1 MGHPSNRWTLK
12 LFSTKIDGPWDGA
25 PLKSMD
31 LKLFSTKIDGPWD
44 GHPSNRWT
52 PKLFSTKI
60 DGPWDEKMF
69 NPQKSMDL
77 GMGTLQIDGIGI
89 GVRLKSMHFNF
100 FSGQS
105 RCMPGVLQTKID
117 GHENF

>member
-1 MGHPSNRWTLK
+1 
-12 LFSTKIDGPWDGA
+12 
-25 PLKSMD
+25 MD
-31 LKLFSTKIDGPWD
+31 LGM

-77 GMGTLQIDGIGI
+77 GMGTPQIDGIGI

-100 FSGQS
+100 FLAKVDVCRASCKPKS
-105 RCMPGVLQTKID
+105 MDMRIFDELNVK
-117 GHENF
+117 NRW